1 MDSIRASFEE
11 LLIRRFTQVA
21 ELSASELLAL
31 QRAPRSSFSLL
42 NGKSLACVA
51 NSTQS
56 RFLVL
61 DGWLARTHC
70 LRDGRLQIIGF
81 YLPGDVISAQTR
93 PETSIATSVVAIGQT
108 ILCVAPEGGGLVAAY
123 DAIAEQDKLDIY
135 RQVVRVGRMS
145 AAERVQDWMMEMYAR
160 LSQVGLAQASTFK
173 PPIKQETLADAL
185 GLTPVHVNRTLK
197 ALREA
202 GVMTWRSGTV
212 RLAPVAA
219 PKQVLSVG
227 HLPSQPPQTGGNN
240 GVGPR

>member
-1 MDSIRASFEE
+1 MDSMRASFEE
-11 LLIRRFTQVA
+11 LLIQRFTQVA

-42 NGKSLACVA
+42 NGKSLAGVVG
-51 NSTQS
+51 STQS

-61 DGWLARTHC
+61 NGWLARTHC

-81 YLPGDVISAQTR
+81 YVPGDLVSAQTR
-93 PETSIATSVVAIGQT
+93 LASSIETSVVAIGQT
-108 ILCVAPEGGGLVAAY
+108 ILCVAPEGGALVGAY
-123 DAIAEQDKLDIY
+123 DAIAEQDQLNVY

-145 AAERVQDWMMEMYAR
+145 AAERVQDWMIEMYDR
-160 LSQVGLAQASTFK
+160 LSQVGLAQANTFK

-185 GLTPVHVNRTLK
+185 GLTPVHVNRTLR

-212 RLAPVAA
+212 RLAPAKA
-219 PKQVLSVG
+219 SNQVLSVG
-227 HLPSQPPQTGGNN
+227 HIPSQPPQSDGSN